1 MHQKLKQFFFFLAVI
16 PPVLGVGNQNFRISH
31 FSPGDMTYLKL
42 KKIHDGHYHKLPY
55 VLQILALN

>member
-1 MHQKLKQFFFFLAVI
+1 MHQKLKQFFFFFAI
-16 PPVLGVGNQNFRISH
+16 ISPVLGDGNQNFRISH